1 MNNYQLKGNQITF
14 LDNRFYNIGDKF
26 YPSVTTILQAYP
38 KDAGFYKWLKEVGN
52 DADAIRDAAGERGTT
67 VHTLTEQYDAGL
79 EVSLIAADGRVQF
92 SMQEWAM
99 FERYVNFRQRFPLEI
114 LATETQI
121 ISEHFGEAGTIDR
134 VVKLNGKTMI
144 IDIKTSNQ
152 LYPHYWLQLAAYKR
166 MWEHATNIRI
176 DAVGILWL
184 NAKTRTEGSKGA
196 IQGEGW
202 QLLQKEDTSNDIRLY
217 ECTKELWLAQNEGI
231 TPRLTSYTLTHK
243 MQANATP

>member
-1 MNNYQLKGNQITF
+1 MNYQLKGNQITF
-14 LDNRFYNIGDKF
+14 NDNRFYQIGENF

-52 DADAIRDAAGERGTT
+52 DADAVRDAAGERGTT

-79 EVSLIAADGRVQF
+79 EVSLISEDGRLNF

-99 FERYVNFRQRFPLEI
+99 FERYVNFRQRFPMEI
-114 LATETQI
+114 IATEMQL
-121 ISEHFGEAGTIDR
+121 ISQKFEEAGTLDR
-134 VVKLNGKTMI
+134 YVNFNGKRLI

-152 LYPHYWLQLAAYKR
+152 IYDHYWLQLAAYKR
-166 MWEHATNIRI
+166 MFEDISGQPVDGVA
-176 DAVGILWL
+176 ILWL

-202 QLLQKEDTSNDIRLY
+202 QMLTRDDTTRDLALY
-217 ECTKELWLAQNEGI
+217 EATKMLWKAQNESMK
-231 TPRLTSYTLTHK
+231 PRLTSYTLKHQLT
-243 MQANATP
+243 T